1 MNIFNYGFR
10 IFFFLSGA
18 AAVLLVL
25 GWLRVL
31 FHGGL
36 PSETFDPL
44 AWHAHEMLFGFV
56 SAMIAGFLLT
66 AVPNWTGEKAKSGLP
81 LMLLSGLWL
90 LARLMLCWGSSRQA
104 GIVDLTFYPALV
116 LLLAPSLLRRKQVKS
131 LVFLPILTVLWIA
144 NLLTYLQAWGVADT
158 LRAGQALAVG
168 TILLLITIIGGRVI
182 PFFTSSALKTV
193 AKKWAF
199 VETLAIITVLLLP
212 FLDVFQLPAVTVVG
226 WSVLATLSHGARLW
240 GWTSRKIWTT
250 PLLWVIHT
258 GYAWLVVGLALKGAA
273 AVGLVPPS
281 SALHAFTAGTMGVVG
296 LAIMARASLGHS
308 GRPLVPAKL
317 TTCSFVLVNLAALIR
332 VMGPILGLNSYV
344 SYGVSGLFWCS
355 AFTLFLW
362 VYAPIFFSARADGKP
377 G

>member
-144 NLLTYLQAWGVADT
+144 NLLSIS
-158 LRAGQALAVG
+158 RP
-168 TILLLITIIGGRVI
+168 GG
-182 PFFTSSALKTV
+182 
-193 AKKWAF
+193 
-199 VETLAIITVLLLP
+199 LP
-212 FLDVFQLPAVTVVG
+212 IHSEPVRR
-226 WSVLATLSHGARLW
+226 W
-240 GWTSRKIWTT
+240 
-250 PLLWVIHT
+250 PL
-258 GYAWLVVGLALKGAA
+258 G
-273 AVGLVPPS
+273 PS
-281 SALHAFTAGTMGVVG
+281 
-296 LAIMARASLGHS
+296 
-308 GRPLVPAKL
+308 
-317 TTCSFVLVNLAALIR
+317 CS
-332 VMGPILGLNSYV
+332 
-344 SYGVSGLFWCS
+344 
-355 AFTLFLW
+355 
-362 VYAPIFFSARADGKP
+362 
-377 G
+377 